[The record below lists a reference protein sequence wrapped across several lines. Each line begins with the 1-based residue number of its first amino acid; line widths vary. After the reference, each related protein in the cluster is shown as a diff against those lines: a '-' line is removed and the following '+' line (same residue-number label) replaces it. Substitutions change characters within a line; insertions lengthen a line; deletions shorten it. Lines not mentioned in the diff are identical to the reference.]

1 LRKAQAGGA
10 LRIAIV
16 GPCGS
21 GKTTLAL
28 ELQARGLEARQIVQ
42 EHSFV
47 PEMWQIIT
55 GPDLLIYLD
64 ASHDVC
70 NRRKNLG
77 WTPEEHAEQL
87 RRLEHARQHSDLYIL
102 TDSLSPEEVLDLVWR
117 HLSERRR
124 TPPDGSTATQEPAP
138 AME

>member
-1 LRKAQAGGA
+1 MRKAQARGV

-28 ELQARGLEARQIVQ
+28 ELRARGLEARQIVQ

-47 PEMWQIIT
+47 PEMWQIVT

-64 ASHDVC
+64 ASHGVC

-77 WTPEEHAEQL
+77 WTPAEHAEQL
-87 RRLEHARQHSDLYIL
+87 RRLEHARRHAHLYIL
-102 TDSLSPEEVLDLVWR
+102 TDSLSPAEVLDLVWR
-117 HLSERRR
+117 HLTERRLA
-124 TPPDGSTATQEPAP
+124 PPGGFAAGQGPALG
-138 AME
+138 E

>member
-1 LRKAQAGGA
+1 LSKAQAGGA

-55 GPDLLIYLD
+55 RPDVMIYLD

-87 RRLEHARQHSDLYIL
+87 RRLEHARRHSDLYIL
-102 TDSLSPEEVLDLVWR
+102 TDALSPGEVLDLVWR
-117 HLSERRR
+117 HLSGRKL
-124 TPPDGSTATQEPAP
+124 TPPEGWTAGQPPSPAT
-138 AME
+138 E